1 MSSKPPFMSAA
12 DVRRAFLEFFR
23 ERGHTVVAS
32 SSLVPGN
39 DPTLL
44 FTNAGMV
51 QFKDCFLGRDKRD
64 YVRAASSQRCVRAG
78 GKHNDLE
85 NVGYTARHHTFFEML
100 GNFSFGDYFKK
111 DAIQFAWDFVTKTL
125 KIDPARLMVTVY
137 KTDDEAFDL
146 WNKMIGLPAEK
157 IVRIGDKPG
166 GGSDN
171 FWQMGDTGPCGPCT
185 EIFFDHGAHIKG
197 GPPGSPDD
205 DGDRWVEIW
214 NLVFMQ
220 FDRSA
225 DGKLTPLPKPSVDTG
240 AGLERVSAVMQGVTN
255 NYDIDIFVD
264 LIKEAARLLG
274 ATDLTNPSL
283 RVIAD
288 HIRACSFLIT
298 DGVVPSN
305 EGRGYVLRRIARRAM
320 RHGHKFGK
328 SPTFFN
334 ELVPTLVKVM
344 GSAFPELVQAQARV
358 RDVLLKEG
366 QQFERTLETGMEILE
381 TAFKRVTVTPGTA
394 QLTITGLK
402 PNVIDGETIF
412 KLHDTYGF
420 PTDLT
425 ADIARERGLAADLAG
440 FEREMEKQR
449 ERSRAND
456 QFGMDMSS
464 GVKVD
469 SNTTFL
475 GYEGVSDVGQVVALL
490 KGGQPVDALKAGDA
504 GEVFLDRTPFYAE
517 SGGQVGDTGEL
528 GNVSAHFVVGD
539 TQKRDKAFSH
549 IGKLDK
555 GEIRVG
561 DKLAAKVDA
570 ARRKAIMAN
579 HSATH
584 LLHAALRQV
593 LGTHVQQKGSL
604 VAPDRLRFDFA
615 HNAPVTPE
623 QIREIENLVNA
634 QIRANAAAETRE
646 MPYDAAV
653 TAGAIA
659 LFGEK
664 YEKDVRVL
672 RFGDFSMELCGGTHV
687 ARMGDIGLFKIVSEG
702 GVQAGVR
709 RIEAVTAQGAYEYVT
724 ATDQLV
730 KDLAG
735 LLRGTRDD
743 VKSKVS
749 DALERIRQLEKENR
763 QLKDKL
769 ASGQG
774 TDLSAGA
781 RDIGGVKLVAAQVDG
796 ADAGALRNA
805 VDQLKDKLK
814 SAVIV
819 LASVDATNKITLV
832 AGVTAD
838 QVTKVKAGELV
849 GNVAGQVGGKGGGR
863 PDFAQAGGNN
873 PAALGA
879 ALASVEAFVRGKLG
893 A

>member
-1 MSSKPPFMSAA
+1 MSAA

-23 ERGHTVVAS
+23 ERGHTIVSS

-51 QFKDCFLGRDKRD
+51 QFKDCFLGKEKRD
-64 YVRAASSQRCVRAG
+64 YVRATSSQKCVRAG

-111 DAIQFAWDFVTKTL
+111 DAIQYGWDFVTKTL

-137 KTDDEAFDL
+137 KTDDEAFEL
-146 WNKMIGLPAEK
+146 WNKLIGLPADR

-171 FWQMGDTGPCGPCT
+171 FWQMGETGPCGPCT
-185 EIFFDHGAHIKG
+185 EIFYDHGAHIKG

-240 AGLERVSAVMQGVTN
+240 AGLERMSAVMQGVTN

-264 LIKEAARLLG
+264 LIREAARLLD
-274 ATDLTNPSL
+274 TDDLSNPSL

-288 HIRACSFLIT
+288 HIRACSFLVA

-344 GSAFPELVQAQARV
+344 GEAFPQLVEKQARI

-366 QQFERTLETGMEILE
+366 EQFERTLETGMAILDAAISRLGADK
-381 TAFKRVTVTPGTA
+381 T
-394 QLTITGLK
+394 
-402 PNVIDGETIF
+402 IDGDTVF
-412 KLHDTYGF
+412 KLYDTFGF

-425 ADIARERGLAADLAG
+425 ADIARERGLKVDMAGYERAMDVQRKQSQAASKFGVDLSG
-440 FEREMEKQR
+440 
-449 ERSRAND
+449 
-456 QFGMDMSS
+456 
-464 GVKVD
+464 GVKIEGK
-469 SNTTFL
+469 TAFL
-475 GYEGVSDVGQVVALL
+475 GYEGVSDVGVVVALL
-490 KGGQPVDALKAGDA
+490 KGGTAVNELKMGEE
-504 GEVFLDRTPFYAE
+504 GEVILDRTPFYAE

-528 GNVSAHFVVGD
+528 GNVAAKFKVAD
-539 TQKRDKAFSH
+539 TQKRGGVFSH
-549 IGKLDK
+549 IGRLEQ
-555 GEIRVG
+555 GAIAVG

-570 ARRKAIMAN
+570 RRRKAIMAN
-579 HSATH
+579 HTATH
-584 LLHAALRQV
+584 LLHAALRRV

-604 VAPDRLRFDFA
+604 VAPDRLRFDFS
-615 HNAPVTPE
+615 HNSAVTPDE
-623 QIREIENLVNA
+623 LRRIERLVNEEIRENRPGE
-634 QIRANAAAETRE
+634 IREL
-646 MPYDAAV
+646 PYDTAV
-653 TAGAIA
+653 AEGAIA

-672 RFGDFSMELCGGTHV
+672 RLGDFSMELCGGTHV
-687 ARMGDIGLFKIVSEG
+687 ARTGDIGFFKILSEG
-702 GVQAGVR
+702 GVAAGVR
-709 RIEAVTAQGAYEYVT
+709 RIEAITAEGAVDYVEH
-724 ATDQLV
+724 TDDLV
-730 KDLAG
+730 KEVAG
-735 LLRGTRDD
+735 LVRGTREDL
-743 VKSKVS
+743 KTKVA

-769 ASGQG
+769 ASGAG

-781 RDIGGVKLVAAQVDG
+781 RDIGGVKVLAAQVDG

-805 VDQLKDKLK
+805 VDQLKDKFK

-819 LASVDATNKITLV
+819 LASVDASNKITLV

-838 QVTKVKAGELV
+838 QTNKVKAGELV
-849 GNVAGQVGGKGGGR
+849 GSVAGQVGGKGGGR
-863 PDFAQAGGNN
+863 PDFAQAGGND
-873 PAALGA
+873 PAALA
-879 ALASVEAFVRGKLG
+879 KALASVEGFVRAKLG